1 MKKIVY
7 LCYALIMSL
16 VISVTPTMAGNVNP
30 LPGFND
36 STKGFNYTPAYT
48 LYSNCYATVGNG
60 NDVSSKRIGYGYSH
74 MTRARSN
81 SAIYGSG
88 REYNNVIICYTELQ
102 ALAIKYKNETYTG
115 MLASCSLS
123 VPKLSY
129 HTIGFYSPEP
139 VTPTMSVSDTL
150 SVSLGGAGFK
160 CSATVN
166 SGKSRSATLHAVSIS
181 SNSVG
186 GRFIKYSF
194 DYKNFEDFCLNNY
207 IAKYMVSYTSRMQGA
222 TNTDACRRIA
232 VSVSFAVKC
241 SSPYGVCYKS
251 PISGTSCFGMAN
263 Y

>member
-1 MKKIVY
+1 
-7 LCYALIMSL
+7 
-16 VISVTPTMAGNVNP
+16 
-30 LPGFND
+30 
-36 STKGFNYTPAYT
+36 
-48 LYSNCYATVGNG
+48 
-60 NDVSSKRIGYGYSH
+60 
-74 MTRARSN
+74 
-81 SAIYGSG
+81 
-88 REYNNVIICYTELQ
+88 
-102 ALAIKYKNETYTG
+102 
-115 MLASCSLS
+115 
-123 VPKLSY
+123 
-129 HTIGFYSPEP
+129 
-139 VTPTMSVSDTL
+139 MSVSDTL

-207 IAKYMVSYTSRMQGA
+207 IAKYLVSYTSRMQGA